1 MRTTH
6 ETHEPIR
13 TVFVVDDDE
22 GMRKGLRF
30 LLESTGYDVE
40 TLDSAQAFL
49 DVYRPSMRGCV
60 LLDVRMPG
68 MSGLELQEH
77 LRSKKI
83 AIPVII
89 VTAYANVPMAV
100 DAMRNGAFDFIEKP
114 FEGSV
119 LLGRVRQAM
128 AYDTRHQVEDK
139 QRRTSRIRLNSL
151 TPREREVRD
160 LVVGG
165 LLNKQIAGELGIS
178 MKTVENHRAR
188 VMEKMKAGSL
198 AELVRTTMP
207 VMNDVGPG
215 GQSDAPSPGTDF
227 HPNA

>member
-1 MRTTH
+1 MQTPTRNA
-6 ETHEPIR
+6 EPTQ

-40 TLDSAQAFL
+40 TLESAREFL

-77 LRSKKI
+77 LRSKNI
-83 AIPVII
+83 TIPVII
-89 VTAYANVPMAV
+89 VTAHANVPMAV
-100 DAMRNGAFDFIEKP
+100 EAMHNGAFDFIEKP

-128 AYDTRHQVEDK
+128 AHDATHRVEG
-139 QRRTSRIRLNSL
+139 RRRRITHKRLNSL
-151 TPREREVRD
+151 TPREYQVLS
-160 LVVGG
+160 LVIDG
-165 LLNKQIAGELGIS
+165 LLNKQIAAKLGIS
-178 MKTVENHRAR
+178 MKTVENHRAK
-188 VMEKMKAGSL
+188 VMEKMKAESL
-198 AELVRTTMP
+198 AQLVRMTMG
-207 VMNDVGPG
+207 VVD
-215 GQSDAPSPGTDF
+215 DATKDD
-227 HPNA
+227 

>member
-1 MRTTH
+1 MRTSKT
-6 ETHEPIR
+6 TSEPSQ

-49 DVYRPSMRGCV
+49 DFYRPSMRGCV

-77 LRSKKI
+77 LRSENI

-89 VTAYANVPMAV
+89 VTAHANVPMAV
-100 DAMRNGAFDFIEKP
+100 DAMQNGAFDFIEKP

-119 LLGRVRQAM
+119 LLGRVRQAI
-128 AYDTRHQVEDK
+128 AHDARHQVQDK
-139 QRRTSRIRLNSL
+139 QRETSSKRLNSL
-151 TPREREVRD
+151 TPREREVMN
-160 LVVGG
+160 LVVHG

-178 MKTVENHRAR
+178 MKTVENHRAK
-188 VMEKMKAGSL
+188 VMEKMKAESL
-198 AELVRTTMP
+198 AQLVRMTMTLVDDEVP
-207 VMNDVGPG
+207 EE
-215 GQSDAPSPGTDF
+215 
-227 HPNA
+227 

>member
-1 MRTTH
+1 MQTSKKTS
-6 ETHEPIR
+6 EPSP

-49 DVYRPSMRGCV
+49 DFYRPSMRGCV

-68 MSGLELQEH
+68 MSGLELQKH
-77 LRSKKI
+77 LRSENI

-89 VTAYANVPMAV
+89 VTAHANVPMAV
-100 DAMRNGAFDFIEKP
+100 DAMQNGAFDFIEKP

-119 LLGRVRQAM
+119 LLGRVRQAI
-128 AYDTRHQVEDK
+128 AHDARHQVQDR
-139 QRRTSRIRLNSL
+139 QRKTSSKRLDSL
-151 TPREREVRD
+151 TPREREVLD
-160 LVVGG
+160 LVVTGM
-165 LLNKQIAGELGIS
+165 LNKQIAGELGIS

-188 VMEKMKAGSL
+188 VMEKMKAESL
-198 AELVRTTMP
+198 AQLVRMTMTLVDEVVP
-207 VMNDVGPG
+207 EE
-215 GQSDAPSPGTDF
+215 
-227 HPNA
+227 

>member
-1 MRTTH
+1 MQTSKKTS
-6 ETHEPIR
+6 EPSP

-49 DVYRPSMRGCV
+49 DHYRPSMRGCV

-77 LRSKKI
+77 LRSENI

-89 VTAYANVPMAV
+89 VTAHANVPMAV
-100 DAMRNGAFDFIEKP
+100 DAMQNGAFDFIEKP

-119 LLGRVRQAM
+119 LLGRVRQAI
-128 AYDTRHQVEDK
+128 AHDARHQVQNGQLK
-139 QRRTSRIRLNSL
+139 TCSKRLNSL
-151 TPREREVRD
+151 TPREREVLD
-160 LVVGG
+160 LVVTG

-178 MKTVENHRAR
+178 MKTVENHRAK
-188 VMEKMKAGSL
+188 VMEKMKAESL
-198 AELVRTTMP
+198 AQLVRMTMTL
-207 VMNDVGPG
+207 VDDVVPEE
-215 GQSDAPSPGTDF
+215 
-227 HPNA
+227 